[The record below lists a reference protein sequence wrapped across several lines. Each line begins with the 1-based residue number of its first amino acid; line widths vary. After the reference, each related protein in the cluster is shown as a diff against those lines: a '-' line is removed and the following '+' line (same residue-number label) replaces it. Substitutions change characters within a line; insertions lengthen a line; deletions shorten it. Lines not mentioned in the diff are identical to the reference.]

1 MPSKKKT
8 GLLGDEERKRL
19 AERATLKD
27 VKIKATNDYRVK
39 KKLIKW
45 LEDAPDVIEILDN
58 IPLEKIE
65 DDLSD
70 SDVYR
75 LLLIVARIM
84 EAKQFMAIEGD
95 VGNPDE
101 WKATRYRTS
110 RPATDVDIFRI
121 MMIMDGLD
129 TIEGPMRLS
138 TTDYQHNPAAMAYRR
153 KQVDEYIKCWGKM
166 GLTREGAAVLEDDN
180 ARPGFDKIVQLEK
193 TAFQKYLDDQFG
205 KQEEPTK

>member
-19 AERATLKD
+19 AERAMLKD
-27 VKIKATNDYRVK
+27 AKIKATNDYRVK

-58 IPLEKIE
+58 VPIKKIE

-75 LLLIVARIM
+75 LLRIVARIM
-84 EAKQFMAIEGD
+84 KAKWFMAIKGD
-95 VGNPDE
+95 LNNPDE

-110 RPATDVDIFRI
+110 RPVNDVDIFRT
-121 MMIMDGLD
+121 MMLLDCLVGIESPMKLD
-129 TIEGPMRLS
+129 T
-138 TTDYQHNPAAMAYRR
+138 DCQHNPAAMSYKR
-153 KQVDEYIKCWGKM
+153 KQENEFIECWERM
-166 GLTREGAAVLEDDN
+166 GVTREGMAVLEDDN
-180 ARPGFDKIVQLEK
+180 IRPGIDKIAQLEK
-193 TAFQKYLDDQFG
+193 TAFQKYLDNLFG
-205 KQEEPTK
+205 AKEEPPK